1 MTDETTEPEP
11 LSAQDIAR
19 LSDFARGCK
28 AAVSAVS
35 LYPDGHP
42 AVQST
47 FQRVI
52 EVARKVTGP
61 SPLALTVLPDQLL
74 LDGRAGDKP
83 DPAVGELAA
92 MLHRHQI
99 GRFVLNDGGD
109 VDMWLALLRLLGR
122 TPEDVRAEGGVAHLW
137 GEDGDLTTAQQR
149 VSVAIHEINYERIL
163 RGQGAHD
170 ASLDAIINSCLGDAP
185 DIELDDET
193 RAMLLEVVGD
203 QSRLSN
209 IAAELRSRA
218 GDPKAGGQGSA
229 LFSFMKNAAAAL
241 DQSNPGQVDQAF
253 GNMAVVIG
261 DLPAEAMTELLD
273 KRGTQEATVG
283 SLDLVGAAVGH
294 MDADT
299 IAGFVAGSVVQ
310 QGGATQRLAEAFSA
324 LVPDID
330 GRRQLL
336 SLAQDKVA
344 SSPFGKDENFPDVW
358 KRTEQIL
365 TEYKDEKYVG
375 QDYARELS
383 HARTQAVEVE
393 ETSDDPPERVRDWL
407 RSVDDTV
414 LRELDRMLLLDLLA
428 IEKDPF
434 RWRDV
439 ASTVI
444 SDIEE
449 LHRQGQVTDS
459 LRFVQRL
466 AEERGDPDS
475 EPADEESKRAFALA
489 ALERVASGSAMRHA
503 LSRLRSNENADF
515 EAVKE
520 LCTIL
525 GPSVVTSLA
534 ELLASERDARARR
547 RIRDILLSFGR
558 KGREAVQQLLNA
570 PNWEVRQTAAF
581 LLREFGGT
589 EGIPELE
596 RLLTDSEPLVQREAI
611 RSVVLIGDERT
622 YRVLLRVLTTAKTRE
637 RSRETLIKQMTSQRD
652 ERSVPLCAFL
662 LKNIDH
668 ATLSDVYLA
677 ALETLGNIGGDEVIQ
692 SLKDALHRGEWW
704 APFRTRAL
712 RHAAGDAL
720 RRTRMSA
727 ATDVLREAAA
737 SGSWGVRRVARRAL
751 AQVGG

>member
-1 MTDETTEPEP
+1 MTDEITEPEP
-11 LSAQDIAR
+11 LSAQDTAR
-19 LSDFARGCK
+19 LSDFARSCK
-28 AAVSAVS
+28 AAVRAVS

-47 FQRVI
+47 MKRVI
-52 EVARKVTGP
+52 EVARNATGP

-83 DPAVGELAA
+83 DSAVGELAV

-99 GRFVLNDGGD
+99 GRFVINDGGD
-109 VDMWLALLRLLGR
+109 VDLWLALLRLLGR
-122 TPEDVRAEGGVAHLW
+122 SPEAVRDEGGIAHLW
-137 GEDGDLTTAQQR
+137 GEDGELTTPQQR
-149 VSVAIHEINYERIL
+149 GSVEIDEINYERIL
-163 RGQGAHD
+163 RGQGTRD
-170 ASLDAIINSCLGDAP
+170 ASLDVIINSCLGDAP
-185 DIELDDET
+185 DLELDDET
-193 RAMLLEVVGD
+193 RALLLEVVGD
-203 QSRLSN
+203 PSRLSDV
-209 IAAELRSRA
+209 AGELGARA
-218 GDPKAGGQGSA
+218 GDPQAGGLGGA

-261 DLPAEAMTELLD
+261 DLPAEAMTQLLE
-273 KRGTQEATVG
+273 KRGTEDATVG
-283 SLDLVGAAVGH
+283 SLDVVGAAVGH

-299 IAGFVAGSVVQ
+299 IAGFVAGSVVE
-310 QGGATQRLAEAFSA
+310 QGGATERLAEAFSA

-344 SSPFGKDENFPDVW
+344 DSPFGKDENFPDVW

-365 TEYKDEKYVG
+365 TEYKDDKFVG
-375 QDYARELS
+375 QEYARELS

-393 ETSDDPPERVRDWL
+393 EASDDPPERLRDWL
-407 RSVDDTV
+407 QSVDDTA
-414 LRELDRMLLLDLLA
+414 LRDLDRVLLFDLLA
-428 IEKDPF
+428 IEEDPF

-439 ASTVI
+439 AATVV

-449 LHRQGQVTDS
+449 LHRQEQVTDS

-475 EPADEESKRAFALA
+475 VPTDEESKRAFALA
-489 ALERVASGSAMRHA
+489 ALERVASGPAIRHA
-503 LSRLRSNENADF
+503 LSRLRSDEDADF

-534 ELLASERDARARR
+534 ELLASEQDARARR

-570 PNWEVRQTAAF
+570 SNWEVRQTAAF

-622 YRVLLRVLTTAKTRE
+622 YRVLLRVLNAAKTRE

-652 ERSVPLCAFL
+652 ERSVPLCTFL
-662 LKNIDH
+662 LERIDY
-668 ATLSDVYLA
+668 TSLSDVYLA
-677 ALETLGNIGGDEVIQ
+677 ALETLGNVGGDDAIPP
-692 SLKDALHRGEWW
+692 LKGALHRGEWW

-712 RHAAGDAL
+712 RQAAAGAL
-720 RRTRMSA
+720 RRTKMSA
-727 ATDVLREAAA
+727 ATDVLHEAAG